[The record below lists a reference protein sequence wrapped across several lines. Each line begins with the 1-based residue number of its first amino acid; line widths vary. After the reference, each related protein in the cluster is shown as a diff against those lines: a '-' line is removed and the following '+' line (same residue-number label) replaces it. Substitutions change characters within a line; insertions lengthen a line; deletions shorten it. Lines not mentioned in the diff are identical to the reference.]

1 MKRSKGKAQ
10 QAVQRLKAADK
21 LPCESAEMAR
31 FHGNGRL
38 YGVGVA
44 AEERKSEREKRIYWH
59 SRIRQMSRNAQW
71 KLLTLMLMGSELNLR

>member
-10 QAVQRLKAADK
+10 QAAQRLKAADK

-38 YGVGVA
+38 CGVGVA
-44 AEERKSEREKRIYWH
+44 ERKSEREREKRIYWH

-71 KLLTLMLMGSELNLR
+71 KLLTLILMGSELNLR